1 MFASFSK
8 DVVDVSR
15 PLEVRSQMDAKELG
29 SVNCLKRLTVDSEG
43 IYLGG
48 EGGVLGRKP

>member
-1 MFASFSK
+1 
-8 DVVDVSR
+8 
-15 PLEVRSQMDAKELG
+15 MDAEELG

-43 IYLGG
+43 IYWGGGGG